1 MCKLMTLATAAAR
14 SSFALLGLTGVL
26 GLPSSSTHAAT
37 PRDYRQLA
45 REMLE
50 ELIEIKSSDSGVG
63 STPAAEAIARR
74 MRAAGFPEADI
85 QVVGP
90 SERKK
95 NVVVRL
101 RGRSKAKP
109 ILIFGHLDVVEAEKG
124 DWSPDIDPF
133 RLIERDGYF
142 YGRGTQ
148 DMKGAATIAA
158 VNFIR
163 WKQQGWVPSRDLI
176 LALTADEEL
185 YGDEDGIDWLLKHR
199 RELIDAEYSLNS
211 DAGDFLTRNGEPYS
225 VALSAGEKKEV
236 ILQLVT
242 RNRGGHG
249 SRPREDNA
257 IYELNAAVG
266 RVAKLKFPAVLNDV
280 TRAQFTAMSML
291 EAGEVAV
298 DMKAVAQNPPDPT
311 AVDRLSRDPFY
322 NALMRTTCVATM
334 LKAGHGPSA
343 LPQRAEATINCR
355 IVPGQSSAWL
365 INALREAIADQGVA
379 ISWQFNE
386 PTDPPASALRPD
398 VFSAAKKAVDSMWPG
413 VTVLPGMMTGM
424 TDSRFLRAADIPSYG
439 VTGLFIEEGDSRA
452 HGKDERIRVSDF
464 YAGLEFYD
472 RFMKALVGR

>member
-101 RGRSKAKP
+101 HGRSKAKS

-211 DAGDFLTRNGEPYS
+211 DAGDFLTRNGKPYS

>member
-1 MCKLMTLATAAAR
+1 MTLATATAR
-14 SSFALLGLTGVL
+14 SSVALLGLSAVL
-26 GLPSSSTHAAT
+26 GLPSSSTHAAI

-101 RGRSKAKP
+101 HGRSKAKP

-124 DWSPDIDPF
+124 DWSPGIDPF

-211 DAGDFLTRNGEPYS
+211 DAGDFLTRNGKPYS
-225 VALSAGEKKEV
+225 VALSAGDKKEV

-249 SRPREDNA
+249 SRPRDDNA
-257 IYELNAAVG
+257 IYELNAAVD

-280 TRAQFTAMSML
+280 TRAQFTTMSML
-291 EAGEVAV
+291 EAGDVAV

-311 AVDRLSRDPFY
+311 AVDRLSKDPFY

-355 IVPGQSSAWL
+355 IVPGQTSAWL
-365 INALREAIADQGVA
+365 INALREAIADQSVA

-386 PTDPPASALRPD
+386 PSDPPASALRAD

-439 VTGLFIEEGDSRA
+439 VTGLFIEEGDNRA